1 MSSFVY
7 QLSSSTIAGPGKT
20 SNRRPPLFMARVMAR
35 VSWSRNHAEHRS
47 EGSPVFEGEAADQ
60 TALSLAKSFGADAH
74 SFDPESDT
82 GKGRLGRSIAC
93 RRTGETDCGTE
104 PRLVAGIEGRQTRGV
119 SRHEDPLSRP
129 ATPADALVSTRSET
143 TAPRLSLAR
152 RS

>member
-1 MSSFVY
+1 
-7 QLSSSTIAGPGKT
+7 
-20 SNRRPPLFMARVMAR
+20 MARVIVR

-47 EGSPVFEGEAADQ
+47 QVPLVFERGAAYQ
-60 TALSLAKSFGADAH
+60 AALSLVKSFDADAH

-129 ATPADALVSTRSET
+129 ATRADALVSTRSGR